1 MVRQQISISNLYLPE
16 TQIYKTVGG
25 RPLDMNGKAG
35 GSTTTILHTADQGLT
50 EAEEATDD

>member
-35 GSTTTILHTADQGLT
+35 GSTTTTLHTADQGLT